1 MNVLIAILSDSF
13 ELAQSQMIQNKY
25 SNRVHLNREISAYYT
40 NDGIIDCILV
50 SLNKENEGDNW
61 GGFVSSIKS
70 FIKKETN
77 DLKEGILTKI
87 LNN

>member
-1 MNVLIAILSDSF
+1 M
-13 ELAQSQMIQNKY
+13 
-25 SNRVHLNREISAYYT
+25 HLNREISAYYK

-50 SLNKENEGDNW
+50 SLDKENEGDNW

-87 LNN
+87 LNNLGN